1 MNLTLIGG
9 ADIAFRTDLW
19 KEVGGHLVNKLDNG
33 GEREGV
39 LHIGVGESHV
49 LADHQSDG
57 QVGGAPRGGKECTV
71 GSPQAFGLTQ
81 NRKVRKLQIQSR
93 GQSFQGA
100 RGGPVLAYLGK
111 QKLSLVQ
118 IILNYHLIR

>member
-1 MNLTLIGG
+1 MIVG
-9 ADIAFRTDLW
+9 TDLLSW
-19 KEVGGHLVNKLDNG
+19 AELGKEVGRDLVNKLDDG
-33 GEREGV
+33 SEREGV
-39 LHIGVGESHV
+39 LDVTMRESHV